1 MTSPVD
7 TARRAFIARC
17 GALGVGSTLFPG
29 VLWAK
34 VAAGEEITTAS
45 IAAAAEI
52 AGVSFTPEEREQML
66 DGLKRQS
73 ERLEALHA
81 IPLTNATAPAIVFSP
96 LPRPDALPTEVQ
108 RPIVPSRVSARAAGR
123 DSATGGRVSG
133 ARRRGSDLESLAFA
147 SVLDLADLVRRREVT
162 SMQLTTMYLDR
173 LARLDEKLL
182 CVTTLTRERALE
194 RAAAADTEIA
204 AGRYRGPLH
213 GIPWGAKDLL
223 AVTGYPTTW
232 GAAPFRDQMFAE
244 DATVVKRLDAAGA
257 VLIAK
262 LTLGELAQGD
272 RWYGGR
278 TRNPWNLEQ
287 GSSGSSAGPASATA
301 AGCVGFSIGSETLGS
316 ISSPSTR
323 CGVTGLRPTFG
334 RVPRTGAMALSWS
347 MDKLGPMCRTVEDCA
362 LVLAAIQGP
371 DGADQSVHRA
381 AFNWRGSAGARGL
394 RVGYV
399 QSAFE
404 RTVEDGHTT
413 KPFDDAVL
421 EVLRTLGVELVP
433 VEIPDL
439 DYNAMRII
447 LTAEA
452 GAAFDELT
460 RSGRDEELA
469 QQGPGAWPNTFR
481 TSRLIPAV
489 DYVNANRVR
498 TLAIAAW
505 DELMR
510 DIDVIVAPT
519 SSGQLTATN
528 LTGHPAVI
536 LPNGFRE
543 NGTPVSIT
551 FLGRLF
557 GEETL
562 LRVAEAYQQ
571 ATPHHLR
578 HPELG

>member
-1 MTSPVD
+1 MMPDAPMSSID
-7 TARRAFIARC
+7 RRRFITFA
-17 GALGVGSTLFPG
+17 GAL
-29 VLWAK
+29 
-34 VAAGEEITTAS
+34 TAMLPALARAQQQEPRVTVDM
-45 IAAAAEI
+45 IAQAERI
-52 AGVSFTPEEREQML
+52 AGLEFTPEEREEMVRGL
-66 DGLKRQS
+66 DQNARAWEALHEVALPNAVPPAVQFDPVLPSVAVPVGPDVVRPSQPHEVTRPANLEEVAFWPVTELAELIRTRQVTPGELTRMYLARLKQHGP
-73 ERLEALHA
+73 RLEAVVS
-81 IPLTNATAPAIVFSP
+81 LT
-96 LPRPDALPTEVQ
+96 E
-108 RPIVPSRVSARAAGR
+108 
-123 DSATGGRVSG
+123 
-133 ARRRGSDLESLAFA
+133 
-147 SVLDLADLVRRREVT
+147 
-162 SMQLTTMYLDR
+162 
-173 LARLDEKLL
+173 
-182 CVTTLTRERALE
+182 ERALE
-194 RAAAADTEIA
+194 QAARMDAELAR
-204 AGRYRGPLH
+204 GVYRGPLH